1 MDPGQRDVRRHR
13 AERDRVVPDTG
24 KVLVGG
30 PIVGDQR
37 VWGATAPSTPAMGS
51 VAPELP
57 FSTVHVPLGDP
68 PTLS

>member
-37 VWGATAPSTPAMGS
+37 VWGRRRRARRLW
-51 VAPELP
+51 VA
-57 FSTVHVPLGDP
+57 
-68 PTLS
+68 